1 MAPSYNA
8 KTTSEEIAQD
18 LASQIKGKVILTTGV
33 SPASIGATFVKS
45 IAAAN
50 PSLLILAGRNTAKIQ
65 ETADAI
71 ASANPNVKVRL
82 LELDLGSLA
91 AVRKSAALVNA
102 WADVPVIDVLVNN
115 AGIMA
120 TDFALTAD
128 GFERQF
134 ATNHLA
140 HFLFTNLVMDKILA
154 SEAPRVV
161 SVSSDAYMLSP
172 IRFDDVDFKKGET
185 YNKWQAYGQSKTGNV
200 LLALQLAR
208 TLGPK
213 RGLRAYSLHPGIIAG
228 TTLADHLDWAVE
240 SETLRIVKESVGLP
254 VDKLDPEKFVF
265 KTPSQGAAT
274 HVFAAFAD
282 EALRE
287 HNGAYL
293 VDAHV
298 PDPNDKTV
306 FQPWATSGED
316 AEKLWKLSEE
326 LVGQEFA
333 Y

>member
-1 MAPSYNA
+1 MAPYNA
-8 KTTSEEIAQD
+8 RTTSEEVVRD
-18 LASQIKGKVILTTGV
+18 LADQIKGKVILTTGV

-45 IAAAN
+45 IAAAK
-50 PSLLILAGRNTAKIQ
+50 PSLLILAGRNAAKIQ

-71 ASANPNVKVRL
+71 TAANPDIKVRL

-91 AVRKSAALVNA
+91 EVRKSAALVNS
-102 WADVPVIDVLVNN
+102 WDDVPVIDALANN
-115 AGIMA
+115 SGIMA
-120 TDFALTAD
+120 TEFALTVD

-134 ATNHLA
+134 GTNHLA
-140 HFLFTNLVMDKILA
+140 HFLFTNLVMSKILA
-154 SEAPRVV
+154 SKAPRVV

-185 YNKWQAYGQSKTGNV
+185 YNKWQAYGQSKTGN
-200 LLALQLAR
+200 
-208 TLGPK
+208 T
-213 RGLRAYSLHPGIIAG
+213 S
-228 TTLADHLDWAVE
+228 
-240 SETLRIVKESVGLP
+240 
-254 VDKLDPEKFVF
+254 
-265 KTPSQGAAT
+265 SQGAAT

-282 EALRE
+282 EALRK

-306 FQPWATSGED
+306 FQPWATSVHD
-316 AEKLWKLSEE
+316 SEKLWKLSEK
-326 LVGQEFA
+326 LVGQKFA